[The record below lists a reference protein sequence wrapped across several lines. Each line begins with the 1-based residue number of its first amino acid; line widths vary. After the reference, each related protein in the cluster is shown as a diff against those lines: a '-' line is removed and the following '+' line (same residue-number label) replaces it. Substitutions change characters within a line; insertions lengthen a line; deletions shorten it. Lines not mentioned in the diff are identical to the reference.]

1 MRHESKVL
9 GEEEER
15 EERNGVKRERER
27 ERRKEDLGS
36 EGEKTGRVGARKED

>member
-15 EERNGVKRERER
+15 EERNGVKREREKKG
-27 ERRKEDLGS
+27 RKGRILGS
-36 EGEKTGRVGARKED
+36 EGEKTKGG